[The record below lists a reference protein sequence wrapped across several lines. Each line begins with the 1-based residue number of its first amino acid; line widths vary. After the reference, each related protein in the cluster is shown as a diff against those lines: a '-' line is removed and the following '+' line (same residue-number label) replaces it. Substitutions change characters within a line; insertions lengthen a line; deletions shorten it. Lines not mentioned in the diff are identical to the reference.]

1 VVDAWDAGRVTDCD
15 VVIVGAG
22 PYGLSIAAH
31 LRRRGGPSVR
41 VFGDPMSFWRDR
53 MPAGMLLRSPYVAS
67 NIADPNRELTLSDYR
82 SATGRQFDAP
92 VPLERFVDYGR
103 WFRGQV
109 APDADLRWVSRLA
122 RQNGHFELR
131 IGDEEERLTTKQVV
145 VAAGVS
151 PFARIP
157 TVFAA
162 LDRDRVSHA
171 SDHRDLSVLAGRR
184 VLVVGGGQSALE
196 SAALLLEHDASP
208 ELLVRATRIFYLGR
222 VPLLH
227 RLGPITRLLYA
238 PPEVG
243 PAGLSRLVATPNCYR
258 RFPRRWQNSWGV
270 RAIRP
275 AGAAWLRP
283 RLEGVTITTGR
294 TAASATPA
302 QEGVEIQ
309 LDDGSRRHV
318 DHVLLATGYDVDIT
332 RYRFLAPESLDAIAR
347 RGGYPKLRGAFMTS
361 VPGLRIVGAPAAWSY
376 GPLMR
381 FVAGTE
387 FTAPRVATELLAS
400 GRRSVP
406 RR

>member
-1 VVDAWDAGRVTDCD
+1 MDVPDCD
-15 VVIVGAG
+15 VAIVGAG

-31 LRRRGGPSVR
+31 LHRHGGPSIR

-53 MPAGMLLRSPYVAS
+53 MPSGMLLRSPYVAS
-67 NIADPNRELTLSDYR
+67 NIADPDRQLTLSDYR
-82 SATGRQFDAP
+82 SATGHQFDAP

-109 APDADLRWVSRLA
+109 APDADPRWVSRLG

-131 IGDEEERLTTKQVV
+131 IGDDGERVTAKQVV
-145 VAAGVS
+145 VAAGIA
-151 PFARIP
+151 PFARVP
-157 TVFAA
+157 TVFAG
-162 LDRDRVSHA
+162 LDNGRVSHA
-171 SDHRDLSVLAGRR
+171 SDHRNLSAFAGRR

-196 SAALLLEHDASP
+196 SAALLRENGASP
-208 ELLVRATRIFYLGR
+208 EVLVRSQRIFYLRR
-222 VPLLH
+222 VPVVH
-227 RLGPITRLLYA
+227 SMGPISRLLYA
-238 PPEVG
+238 PPDVG
-243 PAGLSRLVATPNCYR
+243 PAGLSRLVATPDCYR
-258 RFPRRWQNSWGV
+258 RFPRRWQDRWGV

-283 RLEGVTITTGR
+283 RLEDVTITTGR
-294 TAASATPA
+294 MAATAVPA
-302 QEGVEIQ
+302 AEGLDIK

-332 RYRFLAPESLDAIAR
+332 RYRFLAPELLDAIAR
-347 RGGYPKLRGAFMTS
+347 RGGYPKLRRSFLTS

-387 FTAPRVATELLAS
+387 FTAPRVARELL
-400 GRRSVP
+400 GRSRSV
-406 RR
+406 RRR